1 MTKAEL
7 IDRIARSR
15 DLPPEVTKKIIAKV
29 LDLAFAEL
37 STYFVRARVT
47 RTSNPRFTFPKF
59 GTFTKKQR
67 SGRRGVNPRTLE
79 PIEIEACETVDF
91 KPSVEF
97 KRQLN
102 EAANAKP
109 SGSSRKA
116 KSERAGRESG
126 EQSSLDGARKKKAAR
141 TSSKR
146 RATLANAEVGKPR
159 VAGPGGRKLVT
170 REEAELELP
179 VGEPLLPDAP
189 MRKVARRRRNI
200 EDIDLDGTGS

>member
-15 DLPPEVTKKIIAKV
+15 DLPPEVTKKIIAKI
-29 LDLAFAEL
+29 LDLAFSEL
-37 STYFVRARVT
+37 SGYFVRARVT

-79 PIEIEACETVDF
+79 PIEIEACDTVDF
-91 KPSVEF
+91 KPSVEL
-97 KRQLN
+97 KRQMN

-109 SGSSRKA
+109 SAASRKSA
-116 KSERAGRESG
+116 RAVEPVVEVG
-126 EQSSLDGARKKKAAR
+126 RKKKAAR

-146 RATLANAEVGKPR
+146 RPTPS
-159 VAGPGGRKLVT
+159 AGPGGRKLVT

-179 VGEPLLPDAP
+179 SSDPLLPDAP
-189 MRKVARRRRNI
+189 LRKVARRRRDDL
-200 EDIDLDGTGS
+200 EDLTGT